1 MTTCERPACS
11 GEIESGY
18 CNVCGYPAVAVAVAV
33 ADVAADRGR
42 RAVEQSAA
50 MAGNGHMGA
59 GEGAGEGADGACLR
73 PGCGGTMDAG
83 YCDRCGLAPP
93 RDSQRAPAWPGL
105 PAAAPGPTAVPTP
118 AVSTSTVSRG
128 TSTVRRL
135 STSTVTGGR
144 AASATGSGG
153 SRGNLG
159 AGLVEMPSVP
169 YRDPQAVL
177 LVDPEVPERK
187 RFCAHCDNPVGRSR
201 GGRPARTEGFCPHD
215 GKAYS
220 FTPKLWPGDLVAGQ
234 YLVAGCIA
242 HGGLGWIYLA
252 QDKNV
257 SDRWVVLKGLL
268 DSGDES
274 AMAAAIAER
283 RFLAEVEHPNI
294 VKIYNF
300 VEHDDFGYIVME
312 YVGGESLREV
322 RTRHRDEQG
331 APLPV
336 AQAIAY
342 ILEILPAIGFLHRR
356 GLLFCDFKPDNVI
369 QTEEQLKLIDLG
381 RRPFLRRRGE
391 RPLRH
396 YRVPGARGPRIRR
409 QRRVGPLHG
418 GADVG
423 CAHDRLCRLSRRE
436 ALCRAAAPL
445 KSVPVFQR
453 YESFHRFLQ
462 KATGTDPT
470 TRFQTAAEMAEQ
482 LVGVLRQ
489 VVAVDGG
496 SPTPAPSMLFS
507 SELGASPDGCPW
519 QFLPVPAVDPSDPA
533 SGVLATLALV
543 GADQRQSLL
552 ETVPRSPE
560 LSLFIAR
567 SAIDAGEFAAAA
579 QELESEEARQ
589 SGWRAAWWRGVL
601 SLAEGRQA
609 DAASFFTAVDRELPG
624 ELAPKLA
631 LAACFEQA
639 VTEDVTLQ
647 LQHAARSYGLVA
659 ATDPGYASAS
669 FGVARVS
676 MLLGDREEAVAAL
689 RRVPRSSSA
698 SVAAQITLCRVQ
710 CAPLRGE
717 MPQVADLIATSEVL
731 SGLELENSVRLPLVR
746 DLHQQALAVLLDG
759 GAGPDDTVRLMGAAL
774 DEQDQRAALE
784 SAFRSLAKLA
794 PSDEERYALVDQ
806 ANACRPRTLT

>member
-1 MTTCERPACS
+1 MTACLRPGCS
-11 GEIESGY
+11 GEVESGY
-18 CNVCGYPAVAVAVAV
+18 CNVCGYPPVPPDSGGAVQGPLVGVAEGGPVG
-33 ADVAADRGR
+33 DGCE
-42 RAVEQSAA
+42 RA
-50 MAGNGHMGA
+50 
-59 GEGAGEGADGACLR
+59 
-73 PGCGGTMDAG
+73 GCGGTMEGG

-93 RDSQRAPAWPGL
+93 ELSPR
-105 PAAAPGPTAVPTP
+105 PAAPP
-118 AVSTSTVSRG
+118 AASTSSGSRG

-135 STSTVTGGR
+135 SASTATTGR
-144 AASATGSGG
+144 SASATGSGG

-169 YRDPQAVL
+169 FRDPQTVL

-201 GGRPARTEGFCPHD
+201 GARPARTEGFCPHD

-220 FTPKLWPGDLVAGQ
+220 FTPKLWPGDLVANQ

-268 DSGDES
+268 DAGDES
-274 AMAAAIAER
+274 AMSAAIAER

-312 YVGGESLREV
+312 YVGGESLREL
-322 RTRHRDEQG
+322 RTRHRDEEG
-331 APLPV
+331 APIPV

-342 ILEILPAIGFLHRR
+342 VLEILPAIGYLHRR

-369 QTEEQLKLIDLG
+369 QTEEQVKLIDLG
-381 RRPFLRRRGE
+381 GVRRSDDADSDLYGTVGYQAPE
-391 RPLRH
+391 
-396 YRVPGARGPRIRR
+396 VPESGASIASDLYTVARTLAVLTIDFAGFQDEKRYAVRLP
-409 QRRVGPLHG
+409 QRRN
-418 GADVG
+418 
-423 CAHDRLCRLSRRE
+423 
-436 ALCRAAAPL
+436 
-445 KSVPVFQR
+445 VPVFQR

-462 KATGTDPT
+462 KATGADPS

-489 VVAVDGG
+489 VIATDGG
-496 SPTPAPSMLFS
+496 SPPPAPSTLFS
-507 SELGASPDGCPW
+507 SELGAAPDACPW

-543 GADQRQSLL
+543 GTDQRQSLL

-567 SAIDAGEFAAAA
+567 TAIDDGDFAAAA
-579 QELESEEARQ
+579 SELDSEEARQ

-601 SLAEGRQA
+601 SLAEGRHA
-609 DAASFFTAVDRELPG
+609 DAFSYFAAVDTELPG

-631 LAACFEQA
+631 LAVCFEG
-639 VTEDVTLQ
+639 T
-647 LQHAARSYGLVA
+647 AADIDTQELHNSARYYGVVA

-669 FGVARVS
+669 FGLARVS
-676 MLLGDREEAVAAL
+676 ARLGDREEAASAL
-689 RRVPRSSSA
+689 KAIPRSSSA
-698 SVAAQITLCRVQ
+698 YVTAQIALCQVQ
-710 CAPLRGE
+710 CAPMQGQ
-717 MPQVADLIATSEVL
+717 MPDVADLMATSEVL
-731 SGLELENSVRLPLVR
+731 NGLTLENSVRLPLVR
-746 DLHQQALAVLLDG
+746 DLHQHALALLLEGRVPSDES
-759 GAGPDDTVRLMGAAL
+759 VQLMGAPL
-774 DEQDQRAALE
+774 NEVGQRAALE
-784 SAFRSLAKLA
+784 RAFRSLAKLA
-794 PSDEERYALVDQ
+794 TDDLERYSLVDR
-806 ANACRPRTLT
+806 ANASRPRTLT

>member
-1 MTTCERPACS
+1 MTSCERPACR
-11 GEIESGY
+11 GEIESGF
-18 CNVCGYPAVAVAVAV
+18 CDVCGYPPAPSSGAG
-33 ADVAADRGR
+33 AA
-42 RAVEQSAA
+42 AEQSVV
-50 MAGNGHMGA
+50 AGNGHTGS
-59 GEGAGEGADGACLR
+59 GGDVGPDGSCLR
-73 PGCGGTMDAG
+73 PGCGGTIDGG

-93 RDSQRAPAWPGL
+93 RDSERVP
-105 PAAAPGPTAVPTP
+105 AAPGAPGPAAPQPPQGVPPP
-118 AVSTSTVSRG
+118 AVSTATVSRG
-128 TSTVRRL
+128 TGTVRRL
-135 STSTVTGGR
+135 STTTTVAGGR
-144 AASATGSGG
+144 STSATGSGG

-169 YRDPQAVL
+169 YRDPQSVL
-177 LVDPEVPERK
+177 LVDPEVREGK
-187 RFCAHCDNPVGRSR
+187 RFCAHCDQPVGRSR
-201 GGRPARTEGFCPHD
+201 GSRPARTEGFCPHD
-215 GKAYS
+215 GKPYS

-268 DSGDES
+268 DAGDES

-322 RTRHRDEQG
+322 RTRHRDEVG
-331 APLPV
+331 EPLPV
-336 AQAIAY
+336 DQAIAY

-381 RRPFLRRRGE
+381 GVRSADDAESDLYGTIGYQAPE
-391 RPLRH
+391 
-396 YRVPGARGPRIRR
+396 VPESGASVASDLYTVARTLAVLTIDFAGFQDEKRYAKRLPPRK
-409 QRRVGPLHG
+409 
-418 GADVG
+418 A
-423 CAHDRLCRLSRRE
+423 
-436 ALCRAAAPL
+436 
-445 KSVPVFQR
+445 VPVFQR

-462 KATGTDPT
+462 KATGADPS
-470 TRFQTAAEMAEQ
+470 TRFQTASDMAEQ

-489 VVAVDGG
+489 VVAIDGG
-496 SPTPAPSMLFS
+496 NPAPAPSTLFS
-507 SELGASPDGCPW
+507 SELGASPEGCPW

-543 GADQRQSLL
+543 GPDQRQSLL
-552 ETVPRSPE
+552 ETVPRSAE

-567 SAIDAGEFAAAA
+567 SAIDAGEFVAAA

-601 SLAEGRQA
+601 SLAEGRRA

-639 VTEDVTLQ
+639 VTEDVTQQ

-669 FGVARVS
+669 FGLARVS
-676 MLLGDREEAVAAL
+676 MLLGDREEAVSAL

-710 CAPLRGE
+710 CAPLQGE
-717 MPQVADLIATSEVL
+717 MPQVADLVATSEVL
-731 SGLELENSVRLPLVR
+731 GGLELENSVRLPLVR
-746 DLHQQALAVLLDG
+746 DLHQRALTLLLDG
-759 GAGPDDTVRLMGAAL
+759 NAGPDDSVRLMGAVL

-784 SAFRSLAKLA
+784 RAFRSLAKLA
-794 PSDEERYALVDQ
+794 SSDEERYALVDQ